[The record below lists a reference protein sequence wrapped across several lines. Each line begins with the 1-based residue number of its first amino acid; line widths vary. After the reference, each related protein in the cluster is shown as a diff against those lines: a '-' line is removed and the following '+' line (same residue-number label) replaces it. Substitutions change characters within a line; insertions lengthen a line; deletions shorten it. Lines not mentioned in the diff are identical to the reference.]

1 MPNITTN
8 HAITYT
14 YISTEPSV
22 QCDECLGR
30 SWVWWAGLVAGLW
43 VGQAFGVFLLLGL
56 GVVAPAPRFLGT
68 QPPCATQALMIK
80 GQRILTPKKELIH
93 LIKKI

>member
-22 QCDECLGR
+22 QCDECLGWG
-30 SWVWWAGLVAGLW
+30 WVWRAGLVAGLQ
-43 VGQAFGVFLLLGL
+43 VRQAFGVFLVLGL
-56 GVVAPAPRFLGT
+56 GVGSSSPQVLKHPTSMYNSGINNTGT
-68 QPPCATQALMIK
+68 MDLNTKK
-80 GQRILTPKKELIH
+80 GSNTPY
-93 LIKKI
+93 